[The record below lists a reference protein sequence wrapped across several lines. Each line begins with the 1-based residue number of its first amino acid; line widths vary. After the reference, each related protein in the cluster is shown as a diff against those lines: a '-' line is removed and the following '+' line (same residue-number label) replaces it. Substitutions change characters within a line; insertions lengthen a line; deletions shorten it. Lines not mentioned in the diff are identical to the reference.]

1 MHCRVPM
8 TTSLF
13 MMFKTFKTFFSNFE
27 HISKWERATHE
38 TPAFAIC
45 HHATVAWVPVAVR
58 LINLE
63 LFKEIVYFH
72 NNLFL
77 GVRLKDHI
85 EIIGF

>member
-1 MHCRVPM
+1 MHCRVPKIN
-8 TTSLF
+8 SLI

-27 HISKWERATHE
+27 HISKRERATHE

-45 HHATVAWVPVAVR
+45 HHATIAGVPVAVR

-63 LFKEIVYFH
+63 LFKEIIYFH

-77 GVRLKDHI
+77 GV
-85 EIIGF
+85 